1 MEYNI
6 IKKNAYR
13 YITIPELTELGL
25 KHAFTTMD
33 MDIGMTTNKNIE
45 EIKKNVKEVYDL
57 LGIQPKLLYNGY
69 QTHSANIA
77 IVENLGQGIKSPLGR
92 YFPNTDG
99 LVTNRDDVALITRF
113 ADCVPILLFD
123 KVKRVQANIH
133 SGWKGTLKEV
143 TSSAI
148 TVLKKT
154 FNSNPKNIIAII
166 GPAIG
171 KDDFEVETDVASQFK
186 DKFKN
191 WEDTIRKKNNIKYLI
206 DLQEINKRILLDN
219 GITLGN
225 ITVID
230 LSTYKDKE
238 ILHSYRRDGK
248 EFGLMGL
255 ISSL

>member
-77 IVENLGQGIKSPLGR
+77 IVENLGQGLESPLGR

-99 LVTNRDDVALITRF
+99 LVTNRDDVALIGPVTINDTAANVYLTMLINIGVF
-113 ADCVPILLFD
+113 GLVSYLLF
-123 KVKRVQANIH
+123 
-133 SGWKGTLKEV
+133 
-143 TSSAI
+143 
-148 TVLKKT
+148 VL
-154 FNSNPKNIIAII
+154 FQVIFGIKNINKYSSIFLLTII
-166 GPAIG
+166 CYLTQ
-171 KDDFEVETDVASQFK
+171 DFF
-186 DKFKN
+186 
-191 WEDTIRKKNNIKYLI
+191 NISLVITTPIFYL
-206 DLQEINKRILLDN
+206 
-219 GITLGN
+219 
-225 ITVID
+225 
-230 LSTYKDKE
+230 
-238 ILHSYRRDGK
+238 
-248 EFGLMGL
+248 LMGVHY
-255 ISSL
+255 ISLNDYVK